1 MSLQGSNP
9 YASFGTSGNWDW
21 LLGFLYLCGTPGP
34 SRGNSKGTWVLTVT
48 HLGHWD
54 QHSPV
59 RRGGRCCPGFL
70 EEQRKR

>member
-1 MSLQGSNP
+1 M
-9 YASFGTSGNWDW
+9 
-21 LLGFLYLCGTPGP
+21 LGFLYLCGTPGP
-34 SRGNSKGTWVLTVT
+34 SRRNSKGTWVLTVT